1 MTYRIPYTKSFFLYS
16 CSTNIDSNM
25 INENTILGI
34 DIGGTGTKF
43 ALVDTTSGKMLTD
56 RFKQST
62 PKPATPEAVLDV
74 IAEQMMRLDWSG
86 PIGCGLPSI
95 VQRGVAKSAANI
107 DDAWIGLN
115 VEEFFSSRLSCE
127 ATVIND
133 ADAAGIA
140 EMEYGVGKGRDGVV
154 MMITVGTGIGSA
166 LFCDEK
172 LVPNTELGHIKF
184 KGDTA
189 EKYAS
194 NSMRKKKKWKW
205 EEWASRFNEIL
216 NHYERLFSPDLFIL
230 GGGLSK
236 NFHLYHTC
244 FDCNAEIIPAKMQ
257 NAAGVIGAA
266 MAARY
271 SKELV

>member
-1 MTYRIPYTKSFFLYS
+1 MS
-16 CSTNIDSNM
+16 
-25 INENTILGI
+25 NENTILGI

-43 ALVDTTSGKMLTD
+43 ALVDTVSGKMLTD

-115 VEEFFSSRLSCE
+115 VEDYFSSKLSCE
-127 ATVIND
+127 TTVIND
-133 ADAAGIA
+133 ADAAGIS
-140 EMEYGVGKGRDGVV
+140 EMEYGAGKGRDGVV
-154 MMITVGTGIGSA
+154 LMLTVGTGIGSA
-166 LFCDEK
+166 LFSDGK
-172 LVPNTELGHIKF
+172 LVPNTELGHVKF
-184 KGDTA
+184 KKSTA

-194 NSMRKKKKWKW
+194 NLVRKKKGLEWD
-205 EEWASRFNEIL
+205 EWALRFNEVL
-216 NHYERLFSPDLFIL
+216 HHYERLFSPDLFVL

-236 NFHLYHTC
+236 NFHLYHNC
-244 FDCNAEIIPAKMQ
+244 FDCNTEIIPAKMQ

-266 MAARY
+266 MAAKY
-271 SKELV
+271 KGELV

>member
-1 MTYRIPYTKSFFLYS
+1 MNSE
-16 CSTNIDSNM
+16 NIV
-25 INENTILGI
+25 LGI

-43 ALVDTTSGKMLTD
+43 ALVDTISGNMLTD

-74 IAEQMMRLDWSG
+74 IAEQMMRLNWSG

-107 DDAWIGLN
+107 DDEWIGLD
-115 VEEFFSSRLSCE
+115 VEDYFSSKLSCPT
-127 ATVIND
+127 TVIND

-140 EMEYGVGKGRDGVV
+140 EMEYGVGKGKEGVV

-166 LFCDEK
+166 LFCDGN
-172 LVPNTELGHIKF
+172 LVPNTELGHVKF
-184 KGDTA
+184 RGKTA

-194 NSMRKKKKWKW
+194 NSMRKKNKWDW
-205 EEWASRFNEIL
+205 DEWAFRFNEVL
-216 NHYERLFSPDLFIL
+216 HHYERLFSPDLFIL

-236 NFHLYHTC
+236 NFHLYNHC
-244 FDCNAEIIPAKMQ
+244 FDCHAEIIPAKMQ

-266 MAARY
+266 MASRY